1 VCFPSFQYSLRF
13 WYCFNNSNDNT
24 VITQI
29 VRNRHMQIMLSNV
42 NIYILQ
48 KIIGLHHH
56 KKVYIHTRAYKNNCY
71 LSHKHYPVSYA
82 SLTHRYVGTMRK
94 TLDNSRCEN
103 CTNCEVQ
110 RTCECS
116 MHCNIAADKHSR
128 LTGLRFYVPHNKN
141 TLHHQSISTVLKI
154 HTTEETIPNTRKTG
168 MHQQTETHCNTK

>member
-1 VCFPSFQYSLRF
+1 
-13 WYCFNNSNDNT
+13 
-24 VITQI
+24 
-29 VRNRHMQIMLSNV
+29 MLSNV

-82 SLTHRYVGTMRK
+82 SLAHRYMGTMRK

-128 LTGLRFYVPHNKN
+128 LTGLRFYVPHNK
-141 TLHHQSISTVLKI
+141 TLFTANQLAQYWRYIPLKKLYLIQEKQACTNKRKRTVTQNK
-154 HTTEETIPNTRKTG
+154 HKN
-168 MHQQTETHCNTK
+168 